1 MSVAIFDNVYDFLT
15 QSRAHHTNFSKS
27 RSDLSVPFATDTGHC
42 VPSGKNRV
50 MTLPD
55 FAQGVP
61 SHPKMNKFE
70 ATALRYRQHT
80 LELKAARSRTVFIPD
95 YTPPASVGLVT
106 AAAAKKKAAGP
117 VAAKGPTC
125 TARTLEGRQCT
136 FRVVAGGCFCK
147 KHSTMV

>member
-1 MSVAIFDNVYDFLT
+1 M
-15 QSRAHHTNFSKS
+15 RSK
-27 RSDLSVPFATDTGHC
+27 TT
-42 VPSGKNRV
+42 
-50 MTLPD
+50 
-55 FAQGVP
+55 
-61 SHPKMNKFE
+61 MNKFE
-70 ATALRYRQHT
+70 ASALRFRQRT

-95 YTPPASVGLVT
+95 YTAPASVGLVT
-106 AAAAKKKAAGP
+106 AAKKRAAGP

>member
-1 MSVAIFDNVYDFLT
+1 MGMV
-15 QSRAHHTNFSKS
+15 QSSK
-27 RSDLSVPFATDTGHC
+27 TT
-42 VPSGKNRV
+42 
-50 MTLPD
+50 
-55 FAQGVP
+55 
-61 SHPKMNKFE
+61 MNKFE

-80 LELKAARSRTVFIPD
+80 LELKAARSRTLFIPD

-106 AAAAKKKAAGP
+106 AAMAAKKKVAAGP
-117 VAAKGPTC
+117 AAAKGPTC

>member
-1 MSVAIFDNVYDFLT
+1 MNTSCLFKEK
-15 QSRAHHTNFSKS
+15 H
-27 RSDLSVPFATDTGHC
+27 
-42 VPSGKNRV
+42 V
-50 MTLPD
+50 MNSPD
-55 FAQGVP
+55 FSWGW
-61 SHPKMNKFE
+61 SIHPKTTMNKFE
-70 ATALRYRQHT
+70 ASALRFRQHT
-80 LELKAARSRTVFIPD
+80 LDLKAARSRTVFLPD

-106 AAAAKKKAAGP
+106 AAAAKKKAAVP

>member
-1 MSVAIFDNVYDFLT
+1 M
-15 QSRAHHTNFSKS
+15 SRARLTF
-27 RSDLSVPFATDTGHC
+27 REED
-42 VPSGKNRV
+42 
-50 MTLPD
+50 
-55 FAQGVP
+55 QQ
-61 SHPKMNKFE
+61 KMNKFE

-80 LELKAARSRTVFIPD
+80 LDLKASRSRTVFLPD

-106 AAAAKKKAAGP
+106 AAAAKKRAAGP

-136 FRVVAGGCFCK
+136 FRVTAGGCFCK

>member
-15 QSRAHHTNFSKS
+15 QSRAHHTIFLEKS
-27 RSDLSVPFATDTGHC
+27 CDEPARLCSS
-42 VPSGKNRV
+42 RV
-50 MTLPD
+50 QT
-55 FAQGVP
+55 
-61 SHPKMNKFE
+61 SKMNKFD
-70 ATALRYRQHT
+70 ASALRYRQHT
-80 LELKAARSRTVFIPD
+80 LDLKASRSRTVFIPD

>member
-1 MSVAIFDNVYDFLT
+1 
-15 QSRAHHTNFSKS
+15 
-27 RSDLSVPFATDTGHC
+27 
-42 VPSGKNRV
+42 
-50 MTLPD
+50 
-55 FAQGVP
+55 
-61 SHPKMNKFE
+61 MNKFE
-70 ATALRYRQHT
+70 ASALRFRQHA
-80 LELKAARSRTVFIPD
+80 LDLKAARSRTVFIPE

-106 AAAAKKKAAGP
+106 AAKKKVAAAGP

>member
-1 MSVAIFDNVYDFLT
+1 MTRIF
-15 QSRAHHTNFSKS
+15 
-27 RSDLSVPFATDTGHC
+27 VPFATDNGHY
-42 VPSGKNRV
+42 VPIGLKIHV
-50 MTLPD
+50 MSSAD
-55 FAQGVP
+55 FSHRG
-61 SHPKMNKFE
+61 SRHPKMNKFE
-70 ATALRYRQHT
+70 ASALRFRQHT
-80 LELKAARSRTVFIPD
+80 LELKAARSRTVFIPE

-106 AAAAKKKAAGP
+106 AAKKKVAAGP

>member
-1 MSVAIFDNVYDFLT
+1 
-15 QSRAHHTNFSKS
+15 
-27 RSDLSVPFATDTGHC
+27 
-42 VPSGKNRV
+42 
-50 MTLPD
+50 
-55 FAQGVP
+55 
-61 SHPKMNKFE
+61 MNKFE
-70 ATALRYRQHT
+70 ASALRFRQHA
-80 LELKAARSRTVFIPD
+80 LELKAARSRTVFIPE

-106 AAAAKKKAAGP
+106 AAKKKVAAAAGP

>member
-1 MSVAIFDNVYDFLT
+1 
-15 QSRAHHTNFSKS
+15 
-27 RSDLSVPFATDTGHC
+27 
-42 VPSGKNRV
+42 
-50 MTLPD
+50 
-55 FAQGVP
+55 
-61 SHPKMNKFE
+61 MNKFE
-70 ATALRYRQHT
+70 ASALRYRQHT
-80 LELKAARSRTVFIPD
+80 LDLKAARSRTVFLPD
-95 YTPPASVGLVT
+95 YTPPASVAVLT

>member
-1 MSVAIFDNVYDFLT
+1 MS
-15 QSRAHHTNFSKS
+15 SP
-27 RSDLSVPFATDTGHC
+27 DLFMGWS
-42 VPSGKNRV
+42 
-50 MTLPD
+50 
-55 FAQGVP
+55 
-61 SHPKMNKFE
+61 SHPKTTMNKFE

-80 LELKAARSRTVFIPD
+80 LDLKAARSRTVFLPD
-95 YTPPASVGLVT
+95 YTPPASVAVPT

-147 KHSTMV
+147 KHSSMV

>member
-1 MSVAIFDNVYDFLT
+1 M
-15 QSRAHHTNFSKS
+15 RSK
-27 RSDLSVPFATDTGHC
+27 
-42 VPSGKNRV
+42 
-50 MTLPD
+50 
-55 FAQGVP
+55 Q
-61 SHPKMNKFE
+61 KMNKFE
-70 ATALRYRQHT
+70 ASALRFRQRT

-95 YTPPASVGLVT
+95 YTAPASVGLVT
-106 AAAAKKKAAGP
+106 TAKKRAAGP